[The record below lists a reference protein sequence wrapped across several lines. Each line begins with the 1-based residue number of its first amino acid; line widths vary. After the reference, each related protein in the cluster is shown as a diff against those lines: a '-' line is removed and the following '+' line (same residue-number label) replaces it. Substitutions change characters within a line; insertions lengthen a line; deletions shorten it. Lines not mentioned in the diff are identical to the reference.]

1 MDTMPNATA
10 IPRDDAGKLA
20 LLQHLAATLPN
31 YAEILE
37 ISADDL
43 ARLKA
48 GAEWFDF
55 ILKTQDA
62 AQDYSSALFALK
74 RVLRDGPQSA
84 SVELPPLAGFSI
96 PAAPP
101 FADIFGFLG
110 ALITRVKKHR
120 NYTEAIGQALR
131 IIAAQSPGVD
141 SSTLQPILSVD
152 FQGGHPVISWKGN
165 GADALELEADHG
177 EGTFRLMTIR
187 MSSGYTDTT
196 PLPAP
201 GTAVVW
207 KYRGIYLIRDER
219 VGHWSQV
226 LEVGVKGGGDL

>member
-1 MDTMPNATA
+1 MPNTSA

-31 YAEILE
+31 YAAALE
-37 ISADDL
+37 ISTDDL
-43 ARLKA
+43 TLVKA
-48 GAEWFDF
+48 GAGWFEY
-55 ILKTQDA
+55 ILNAQDA
-62 AQDYSSALFALK
+62 AQDYTSALFALK
-74 RVLRDGPQSA
+74 RVLRDGPKSA
-84 SVELPPLAGFSI
+84 IVDPPPMPAIPSAPPLS
-96 PAAPP
+96 P
-101 FADIFGFLG
+101 FADIFGFVG
-110 ALITRVKKHR
+110 ALITRIKKHK

-141 SSTLQPILSVD
+141 PSTLQSVLSVD
-152 FQGGHPVISWKGN
+152 FQGGHPVLSWKNN

-177 EGTFRLMTIR
+177 EGSFKLMNIR
-187 MSSGYTDTT
+187 MSSGYRDST

-201 GTAVVW
+201 GTAAVW

-226 LEVGVKGGGDL
+226 LEVGVKG